1 MNVLTVTGALS
12 QGFLM
17 KEAVRSRRDMMRGGM
32 IIPGA
37 AMATL
42 EGITC
47 IKAPVAAAV
56 LAPTTSPSSVSMLIP
71 FFTSCWQSER
81 FRNNE

>member
-1 MNVLTVTGALS
+1 VQQTTKISKMNALTVTGALS

-71 FFTSCWQSER
+71 FFTSC
-81 FRNNE
+81 